1 MTDPRVTIA
10 IPTFNGEEF
19 LRDQLEAIQR
29 QVALFD
35 FETVIVDSGST
46 DATLAIISDF
56 PDIQLH
62 SIPNAEFQ
70 HGRTRNLLASLA
82 RGEFVVYLTQDAVP
96 AHDRWL
102 TEMVRPFDEVGERLA
117 AVFGRQIPRPDC
129 CPTVKRDVIGFFNSF
144 GPKDAITVQ
153 QLREGM
159 TQQERDAVGF
169 LSNVNSAA
177 RKSILDRIPFPEVDY
192 AEDQAFGR
200 AITQAGYLKA
210 YAPTAEVLHS
220 HNLGPWEYFERMVDE
235 FVGLRE
241 ATGCAPAI
249 PIRSIALGWIAPTIS
264 DFRFIATDEDY
275 TRREKIVQGVQAP
288 LYNVARRLA
297 MRFAG
302 RSDSTNHGGRF
313 SREKRLRSRTD

>member
-1 MTDPRVTIA
+1 MRTPRATIA

-29 QVALFD
+29 QVAPFG

-46 DATLAIISDF
+46 DATLAIIGDF
-56 PDIQLH
+56 PDVQLH
-62 SIPNAEFQ
+62 RIPNAEFQ

-82 RGEFVVYLTQDAVP
+82 HGEIVVYLTQDAVP

-102 TEMVRPFDEVGERLA
+102 AEMVRPFDEVGERLA

-129 CPTVKRDVIGFFNSF
+129 CPTVKRDVIGFFDSF

-153 QLREGM
+153 ELRDDM

-177 RKSILDRIPFPEVDY
+177 RTPILQQIPFPEVDY

-210 YAPTAEVLHS
+210 YAPAAAVLHS

-241 ATGCAPAI
+241 ATGSTPEI
-249 PIRSIALGWIAPTIS
+249 PVRAVALGWIAPTIS
-264 DFRFIATDEDY
+264 DLRFIASDDNY
-275 TRREKIVQGVQAP
+275 TRREKVIHGAQAP
-288 LYNVARRLA
+288 LYNVGRRVA
-297 MRFAG
+297 MRIAG
-302 RSDSTNHGGRF
+302 RGGVASYGGRF
-313 SREKRLRSRTD
+313 SRERQLKSR